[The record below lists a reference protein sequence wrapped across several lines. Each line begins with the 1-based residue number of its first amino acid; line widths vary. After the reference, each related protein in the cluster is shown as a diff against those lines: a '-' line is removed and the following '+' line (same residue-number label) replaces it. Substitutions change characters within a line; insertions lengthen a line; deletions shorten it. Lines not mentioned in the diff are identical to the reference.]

1 MMDIPRVF
9 CHACRLAPWFGTLR
23 VVGSPGFP
31 ARFVTAAPI
40 REQTPATNQLFASS
54 TNGVAPSGDCL
65 HTPLPSAPAGSGLK
79 KLDPKMMRRM
89 FPTAL
94 ALAAAAVLMPAH
106 AADPRKVDVLL
117 IGGGIMSST
126 LGVWLNELEPTW
138 SIEMVE
144 RLDKVAEESSNGWN
158 NAGTGHSALA
168 ELNYTPE
175 KNGKVDISK
184 AIEINEAFQISRQFW
199 SHQVRNGVLKNPRS
213 FINSTPHMSFLWGDE
228 NIAFLK
234 RRYEALKASPLFY
247 GMQYSEDPEQI
258 RKWVP
263 LMMEGRDPQQKV
275 AATWSPLG
283 TDVNFGEITRQ
294 FVGSLQG
301 KPNFSLQTSSE
312 VRDITRNADGTWR
325 VAYKNLKSGT
335 STQTDAK
342 FVFIGAGG
350 GALHLL
356 QKSGIPEAR
365 EYGAFPVGGSFL
377 VTENPNIAQM
387 HLAKAY
393 GKASVGAPPMSVPHL
408 DTRVLDG
415 KRVILFG
422 PFATFSTKFL
432 KEGSYLDLLT
442 STNTHNV
449 WPMTKVGVAEY
460 PLVEYLAG
468 QLMLSDDERL
478 AALKEYFPNAKKED
492 WRLWQAGQRVQ
503 IIKRDADKGGVLK
516 LGTEIVVSQDRS
528 IAGLLGASPGA
539 STAAP
544 IMLSVLEK
552 AFKDKVA
559 SPAWQAKIREV
570 VPSYGT
576 ALNASPAKV
585 QEEWNYTA
593 KMLQL
598 AVPAPVIPATTA
610 GVPPAGAPVT
620 QQGPNGTRKMNA
632 ATDMAL

>member
-1 MMDIPRVF
+1 MLKKMTG
-9 CHACRLAPWFGTLR
+9 ALL
-23 VVGSPGFP
+23 
-31 ARFVTAAPI
+31 
-40 REQTPATNQLFASS
+40 
-54 TNGVAPSGDCL
+54 GVAIA
-65 HTPLPSAPAGSGLK
+65 SALG
-79 KLDPKMMRRM
+79 
-89 FPTAL
+89 TAQ
-94 ALAAAAVLMPAH
+94 AE
-106 AADPRKVDVLL
+106 DTKKVDVLL

-126 LGVWLNELEPTW
+126 LGIWLNELEPNWTM
-138 SIEMVE
+138 EMVE
-144 RLDKVAEESSNGWN
+144 RLDQVADESSNGWN

-175 KNGKVDISK
+175 DKDGKVTIAK

-199 SHQVRNGVLKNPRS
+199 SWQVKNGVLKDPKS
-213 FINSTPHMSFLWGDE
+213 FINSTPHMSFVWGDE

-234 RRYEALKASPLFY
+234 KRYEALKASPLFS
-247 GMQYSEDPEQI
+247 GMQFSEDPAQI
-258 RKWVP
+258 KQWVP
-263 LMMEGRDPQQKV
+263 LMMEGRDPKQKI

-294 FVGSLQG
+294 FAANLQS
-301 KPNFSLQTSSE
+301 KPNFKLNLSSE
-312 VRDITRNADGTWR
+312 VENITRNADGSWR
-325 VAYKNLKSGT
+325 VEYKNLKDGKIT
-335 STQTDAK
+335 ETDAK

-356 QKSGIPEAR
+356 QKSGIPEAND
-365 EYGAFPVGGSFL
+365 YAGFPVGGSFL
-377 VTENPNIAQM
+377 VTDNPEIAQQ

-408 DTRVLDG
+408 DTRMLDG

-432 KEGSYLDLLT
+432 KQGSYLDLLT
-442 STNTHNV
+442 STNTHNA
-449 WPMTKVGVAEY
+449 WPMVRVGVAEY

-468 QLMLSDDERL
+468 QLMLSDDDRM
-478 AALKEYFPNAKKED
+478 AALREYFPNAKKED

-516 LGTEIVVSQDRS
+516 LGTEIVAAKDGS

-552 AFKDKVA
+552 VFKDKVA
-559 SPAWQAKIREV
+559 TPEWQAKLHQI

-576 ALNASPAKV
+576 KLNSDPARV
-585 QEEWNYTA
+585 QQEWNYTA
-593 KMLQL
+593 EVLQL
-598 AVPAPVIPATTA
+598 ATPPVATGAQNAKATVSAPRAD
-610 GVPPAGAPVT
+610 
-620 QQGPNGTRKMNA
+620 KA
-632 ATDMAL
+632 ANDMAL